1 MGLPR
6 HYRWI
11 IPAVVLIGIAALVWG
26 PAETR
31 WTWLRLIALV
41 GIGIATAS
49 AFAARK
55 R

>member
-11 IPAVVLIGIAALVWG
+11 IPAVLLIGIAVFVWG

-31 WTWLRLIALV
+31 WTWLRLVALV
-41 GIGIATAS
+41 CIGIAAAS
-49 AFAARK
+49 GFAARK